1 MLDFYLKKIISDKYL
16 LDVIKV
22 DKNKESSVG
31 NVYIIETNET
41 KFVAKIYDDLNH
53 TLSMIN
59 LHSTLSNKFYI
70 PKIILNKNNIGYIKI
85 NNSKYI
91 VLYSF
96 LKGIQI
102 GEFNELSEDII
113 KIIAIE
119 LRKLH
124 DTTNNLNKY
133 KLKDVPFNIDYNLKR
148 KSLLHFDLTK
158 SNIFYN
164 NKIGFI
170 DFDDAKYGPSVCD
183 VAILIALLFFSK
195 KRGVNIT
202 GINTFIDNYYGKDL
216 DLKLNEIKYIK
227 DIAIKWID
235 HTLNCN
241 EFNPSTKESFE
252 IKKRLMEENL
262 FSEKLIPFKYCINK
276 KLYEM
281 YQDIPSNEIGS
292 TNELKGVSYE
302 EFLEISK
309 KYIEEETKINKEL
322 NTTTLRYI
330 LFIKDLP
337 VGEVGIR
344 TTLNDFW
351 LNKGSQIYYK
361 RFNVK

>member
-1 MLDFYLKKIISDKYL
+1 MLDFDLKKIISDEYL
-16 LDVIKV
+16 LNIIKI

-31 NVYIIETNET
+31 NVYIIETDKT

-59 LHSTLSNKFYI
+59 LHSNLSNKFYI
-70 PKIILNKNNIGYIKI
+70 PKIILNKNNTGYIKI

-96 LKGIQI
+96 LEGIQI
-102 GEFNELSEDII
+102 GEFNELNENII
-113 KIIAIE
+113 KMIATE

-124 DTTNNLNKY
+124 DMTNNLNKY
-133 KLKDVPFNIDYNLKR
+133 KLKDVPFNIDYNLTR

-170 DFDDAKYGPSVCD
+170 DFDDAKYGLSVCD

-195 KRGVNIT
+195 KRGVNKK
-202 GINTFIDNYYGKDL
+202 GINIFVDNYYGKDL
-216 DLKLNEIKYIK
+216 DLKLSETKYIK
-227 DIAIKWID
+227 EIAIKWID

-262 FSEKLIPFKYCINK
+262 F
-276 KLYEM
+276 
-281 YQDIPSNEIGS
+281 
-292 TNELKGVSYE
+292 
-302 EFLEISK
+302 
-309 KYIEEETKINKEL
+309 
-322 NTTTLRYI
+322 
-330 LFIKDLP
+330 
-337 VGEVGIR
+337 
-344 TTLNDFW
+344 
-351 LNKGSQIYYK
+351 
-361 RFNVK
+361 